1 MSQRE
6 FERKMEEHIEEMRVT
21 QTIAYF
27 SRTVELCFSDCV
39 HAFRSK
45 KLDDK
50 ETSCVNNCAE
60 KFLRHTMRSS
70 VRLQESYAEIMQQ
83 QQEQQ
88 QANNPGTEDAAL
100 SAEQPHRATGF
111 ARRGDGFSVGETEGL
126 LQLVRDRWQEGWDVI
141 AQVHNQQYPGHN
153 RTGPSLKRKFGK
165 LYRAK
170 LDDPSTTHKVARLAA
185 LAKDVREEMRGRV
198 RTVPSN
204 RVTMDTVEEHA
215 FVEKE
220 AHEPAME
227 EQVHREASS
236 EADPQGLE
244 AAHQRPLTEQIVSLD
259 REIQQSMAIGRE
271 MHQSIDQGAQLE
283 REARQSQEQSVVLER
298 QSLEETA
305 PLEQEARGRD
315 AEWVTTDTRSPLAA
329 VRLRALRSRIELA
342 RDVSTNG
349 TPDDEL
355 LRTVL
360 LLLMDAQHQRDLE
373 REEER
378 EQRRKEEI
386 RRREEE
392 REERRRHEQER
403 AEDRRRHEQY
413 MQMMTTMLAKIAGGR
428 LHDRDDEV

>member
-50 ETSCVNNCAE
+50 EAS
-60 KFLRHTMRSS
+60 
-70 VRLQESYAEIMQQ
+70 
-83 QQEQQ
+83 
-88 QANNPGTEDAAL
+88 NPGTEEAAL
-100 SAEQPHRATGF
+100 PAVAPHRATGY

-165 LYRAK
+165 LYRAR
-170 LDDPSTTHKVARLAA
+170 LDDPNTTHKVARLAS
-185 LAKDVREEMRGRV
+185 LAKDVREEMRGRA
-198 RTVPSN
+198 RTISSN
-204 RVTMDTVEEHA
+204 RAVDADTLDEQHSFA
-215 FVEKE
+215 EKE
-220 AHEPAME
+220 AHEPDVE
-227 EQVHREASS
+227 EHEHREDVS
-236 EADPQGLE
+236 ETEPQVLE
-244 AAHQRPLTEQIVSLD
+244 TTHHRPLTEQIVSLD
-259 REIQQSMAIGRE
+259 RDIRQSLAIEREIHQSM
-271 MHQSIDQGAQLE
+271 DQGSPLE
-283 REARQSQEQSVVLER
+283 RETHQSQEQSVVLER
-298 QSLEETA
+298 QSLDETA

-315 AEWVTTDTRSPLAA
+315 TEWEATDTRSPLAA

-342 RDVSTNG
+342 RDVSSNG
-349 TPDDEL
+349 APDDEL

-413 MQMMTTMLAKIAGGR
+413 MQMMTTMLAKIAGSR
-428 LHDRDDEV
+428 LHGRDDEI